1 MVLAMKASLIA
12 IQEMEAAGPVA
23 QGAKGEGGA
32 GAGVGL
38 PRTKLLL
45 HFGLQGGALDGPEAL
60 ETPAGDGHFLDQG
73 PLGFVSR
80 TEVALEGAEEVKEG
94 LEILVFEDDG
104 AGEKAMAQVVG
115 GGTAFVS
122 GVLGVLGVLG
132 PRDLAPLAREARI
145 LRSELILF

>member
-60 ETPAGDGHFLDQG
+60 ETPAGDGHSFYERRFERGSRVEFDPERLHV
-73 PLGFVSR
+73 PVEGFF
-80 TEVALEGAEEVKEG
+80 G
-94 LEILVFEDDG
+94 F
-104 AGEKAMAQVVG
+104 
-115 GGTAFVS
+115 AF
-122 GVLGVLGVLG
+122 G
-132 PRDLAPLAREARI
+132 D
-145 LRSELILF
+145 